1 MTTDNGIAGPVLPA
15 EPSGAAEPRCAHCA
29 ALLAPGIVWCA
40 QCYAPIVAPEP
51 LAALSTEVPET
62 DVAADVAADG
72 AADGAR
78 DVAHDTDPPERGPL
92 VADALDPKIAVRA
105 DEMLAL
111 LANPA
116 TSGSRSGG
124 GFFRSVTDLMSN
136 TGARI
141 AVIGAGT
148 VLLTMVGFGL
158 LSLLGQML

>member
-1 MTTDNGIAGPVLPA
+1 MPDP
-15 EPSGAAEPRCAHCA
+15 
-29 ALLAPGIVWCA
+29 
-40 QCYAPIVAPEP
+40 Q
-51 LAALSTEVPET
+51 LAA
-62 DVAADVAADG
+62 
-72 AADGAR
+72 
-78 DVAHDTDPPERGPL
+78 
-92 VADALDPKIAVRA
+92 RA

-116 TSGSRSGG
+116 LSGSRPGG
-124 GFFRSVTDLMSN
+124 GSFSSVTSVMSN